1 MKDLVS
7 GTVAPLGEPGISV
20 NHEPM
25 TFMSST
31 PLLSRSHGSSRAS
44 HSTVREGV
52 RLGSIIGVVTW
63 LWIAAVDVAAGA
75 PFETP
80 RLLSGIVGFTVFHFG
95 LCFAYGLT
103 VMALVHA
110 SMKEPTVIYA
120 IIFCT
125 ILFQIAFAMFT
136 AILANT
142 AVGEMP
148 WMKFVAGNVIAGIL
162 TYALVARDHSMR
174 DIFLQA
180 ETYED

>member
-1 MKDLVS
+1 
-7 GTVAPLGEPGISV
+7 
-20 NHEPM
+20 
-25 TFMSST
+25 MSITS
-31 PLLSRSHGSSRAS
+31 PLSRSYASSGAS
-44 HSTVREGV
+44 HSTLREGL

-80 RLLSGIVGFTVFHFG
+80 RLLSGIAGFTILHFG
-95 LCFAYGLT
+95 LCIAYGLT
-103 VMALVHA
+103 VMAFVHA
-110 SMKEPTVIYA
+110 SMKEPTIIYA

-142 AVGEMP
+142 AVDDMP
-148 WMKFVAGNVIAGIL
+148 WTKFVAGNVIAGIL

-180 ETYED
+180 EAYED